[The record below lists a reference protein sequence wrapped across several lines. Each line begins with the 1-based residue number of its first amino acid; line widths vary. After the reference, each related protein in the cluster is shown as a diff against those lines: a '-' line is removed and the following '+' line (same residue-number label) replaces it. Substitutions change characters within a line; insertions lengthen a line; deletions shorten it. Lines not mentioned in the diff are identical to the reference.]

1 MKKNSNSFF
10 KNIFYLKY
18 SCLMIVLFI
27 LGLIVFFKIKNSALI
42 NMAPIQKRTEKNMV
56 PMILTYDEVIQKY
69 S

>member
-1 MKKNSNSFF
+1 MKKYSNSFF

-27 LGLIVFFKIKNSALI
+27 SGLILFFNIKRMTFD
-42 NMAPIQKRTEKNMV
+42 NMAPIQKRTKKNV
-56 PMILTYDEVIQKY
+56 IPMILTYDEVIQKY